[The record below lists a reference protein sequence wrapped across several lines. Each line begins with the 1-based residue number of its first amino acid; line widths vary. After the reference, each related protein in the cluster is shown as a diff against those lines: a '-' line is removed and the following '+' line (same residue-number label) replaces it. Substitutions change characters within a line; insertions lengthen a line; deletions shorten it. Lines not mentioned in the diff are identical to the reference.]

1 MYTSTFVFKA
11 EAFDD
16 AFHRL
21 DEAIA
26 AAARSIPG
34 YLGETSWE
42 NPQSGQIANVYYWDS
57 LEALRTLVDH
67 PLHREAKARQA
78 NWLDGYHVTISQVLR
93 TYGDG
98 KLGPIPGAAPEAA
111 QS

>member
-11 EAFDD
+11 GAFDD

-34 YLGETSWE
+34 YLGETSWRT
-42 NPQSGQIANVYYWDS
+42 PS
-57 LEALRTLVDH
+57 LARSPTCITGTASKPPALVDH

-78 NWLDGYHVTISQVLR
+78 NWLDGSVTISQVLR

>member
-1 MYTSTFVFKA
+1 MYTSTFVFAAK
-11 EAFDD
+11 AFDD

-57 LEALRTLVDH
+57 LEALKALVDH

-78 NWLDGYHVTISQVLR
+78 SWLDGYHVTISQVLR

-98 KLGPIPGAAPEAA
+98 KLGPLPGAASEAA
-111 QS
+111 RS